1 MKIDHAS
8 LQQLKQICAESFG
21 KHLSDTESQE
31 IGQRIIR
38 FLLNSD
44 RTVQQGG
51 PLTHPDEVR

>member
-8 LQQLKQICAESFG
+8 LQELKRICAESFD
-21 KHLSDTESQE
+21 KDLSDAESQE

-44 RTVQQGG
+44 QLVEQAG
-51 PLTHPDEVR
+51 PLTRPDEVR